1 VNDQAHENI
10 TTHHFRVCQ
19 NCGQMTPALLPEC
32 ASCGARSLYSAA
44 DVTRA
49 RREEHF
55 IRTFLQRATPA
66 TYAIL
71 GFNVALF
78 ILMSFASVYPLRL
91 QLVFGAD
98 PETLKAFGAKTND
111 LINKGDYFRLVTP
124 IFIHI
129 GLLHLLTNSWALWIV
144 GPQVEKLYGS
154 ARFALLYLGS
164 GIGGVLGS
172 YLNPLS
178 SRASTVPGAGASGAL
193 FGLFG
198 VLAVFGFKYR
208 AELPEAFRRAFG
220 AGVLPVILLN
230 LLIGYSIQFIDN
242 AAHIGGLLTGAV
254 LALLLPYLK
263 PGEERLTG
271 AGLMLLALC
280 VAIVSFSFTR
290 AYQQSGRYLPR
301 RARSAHTAMLHSNF
315 NSILSGGLSWQSD
328 RSGYSARA

>member
-1 VNDQAHENI
+1 MNDQAPENI
-10 TTHHFRVCQ
+10 TTRHFRVCPH
-19 NCGQMTPALLPEC
+19 CGQMTPALLPEC
-32 ASCGARSLYSAA
+32 ASCGARSLHSAA

-49 RREEHF
+49 RGEEHF
-55 IRTFLQRATPA
+55 ISAFLRRATPV
-66 TYAIL
+66 TYAIF
-71 GFNVALF
+71 GFNVVIFL
-78 ILMSFASVYPLRL
+78 LMNFASVYPLKL
-91 QLVFGAD
+91 QLIFGAD

-111 LINKGDYFRLVTP
+111 LITKGDYFRLVTP

-129 GLLHLLTNSWALWIV
+129 GLLHLLTNSYALWIV

-164 GIGGVLGS
+164 GIGGALGS

-178 SRASTVPGAGASGAL
+178 SRTSTVPGAGASGAL

-208 AELPEAFRRAFG
+208 AELPEVFRRAFG

-254 LALLLPYLK
+254 LAWLIPYIK
-263 PGEERLTG
+263 PGEERVTR
-271 AGLMLLALC
+271 AGLILLALC
-280 VAIVSFSFTR
+280 VTIVSFSFTR
-290 AYQQSGRYLPR
+290 AWQQSGKYLPR
-301 RARSAHTAMLHSNF
+301 RARSPHTAMLYSNF
-315 NSILSGGLSWQSD
+315 NSILSGGLSCQSD
-328 RSGYSARA
+328 GSEYSARA